1 MDRREF
7 VALALATAAC
17 GTVEKPTE
25 TVSPSSPEAGGVVAA
40 SVPRK
45 ATPGC
50 VKRMLRELEG

>member
-17 GTVEKPTE
+17 GTVEQP
-25 TVSPSSPEAGGVVAA
+25 VGPEVAAGGEEGGAVSA
-40 SVPRK
+40 SVPKK